1 MAERR
6 KMVTALELTAE
17 QRAFIAGGGSGP
29 QDQTGR
35 ETTSRDGAATRVSQ
49 LTRQA
54 EQSTAA
60 AVAPAE
66 PFTSGRLLVPLTTR
80 LQPKT
85 AHLLRRAILQQ
96 RLECRLPAT
105 VQEIIEVAVSR
116 WLRDHGFWS
125 DE

>member
-6 KMVTALELTAE
+6 RLETALELTAE
-17 QRAFIAGGGSGP
+17 QRAFIAGGATAP

-35 ETTSRDGAATRVSQ
+35 ETVPRDDAAPRASQ
-49 LTRQA
+49 RTRQD
-54 EQSTAA
+54 EQVTAA
-60 AVAPAE
+60 ATSPAE

-125 DE
+125 EE